1 MCQMIQKII
10 ILLGLLILHS
20 CSNCDPSTDEK
31 LPNESIAKTAYNN
44 SNFGIY
50 KGILV
55 GSSGIVM
62 ININNN
68 GTTNALLTIDGVRL
82 EFNAIEQVTEHQ
94 STPIRFANNDNSFDF
109 MVGKNGE
116 NPTILNCN
124 FKNYPQ
130 VKIQVAK
137 EQSSSP
143 IKCYQGRYTGD
154 DAGIF
159 NFYIDEKGG
168 IYGMA
173 KSKYNDD
180 ILTLN
185 GSLYSENS
193 ITGTIIADGQ
203 FEGTISSNYYEGSW
217 QKSQENSGIWY
228 ATRTQ

>member
-1 MCQMIQKII
+1 MIPKII
-10 ILLGLLILHS
+10 PLLGLLILHS
-20 CSNCDPSTDEK
+20 CSNCDQSTDSK
-31 LPNESIAKTAYNN
+31 LSNESIAKTAYNN

-55 GSSGIVM
+55 GSSGIAM

-68 GTTNALLTIDGVRL
+68 ETTNAILTIDGIRH
-82 EFNAIEQVTEHQ
+82 EFRAIEHVTEHQ

-116 NPTILNCN
+116 KPTILNCN
-124 FKNYPQ
+124 FKNYPH

-159 NFYIDEKGG
+159 NYYIDEKGG
-168 IYGMA
+168 IYGMT

-180 ILTLN
+180 ILPLN
-185 GSLYSENS
+185 GSLNSQNS

-203 FEGTISSNYYEGSW
+203 FEGTISSNCYQGSW

-228 ATRTQ
+228 ANRTQ

>member
-1 MCQMIQKII
+1 MIQKII
-10 ILLGLLILHS
+10 AFLGLFILHS
-20 CSNCDPSTDEK
+20 CSNCDPSTNEK
-31 LPNESIAKTAYNN
+31 LRNESIAKTAYNN

-55 GSSGIVM
+55 GSSGIAM

-82 EFNAIEQVTEHQ
+82 EFRAIEQVTEHQ
-94 STPIRFANNDNSFDF
+94 STPIRFTNNDNSFDF

-116 NPTILNCN
+116 NPTIFNCN

-159 NFYIDEKGG
+159 NYYIDEKGG

-180 ILTLN
+180 ILPLN
-185 GSLYSENS
+185 GSLNSQNS
-193 ITGTIIADGQ
+193 ITGTIIVDGE
-203 FEGTISSNYYEGSW
+203 FEGTISSNFYEGSW
-217 QKSQENSGIWY
+217 HKSQENSGIWY
-228 ATRTQ
+228 ANRTQ

>member
-1 MCQMIQKII
+1 MIQKII
-10 ILLGLLILHS
+10 VIMGILILHS

-31 LPNESIAKTAYNN
+31 LPNESTAKTAYNN

-50 KGILV
+50 KGILI

-68 GTTNALLTIDGVRL
+68 GTTNAILTIDGVRH
-82 EFNAIEQVTEHQ
+82 EFRAIDHVAEHQ
-94 STPIRFANNDNSFDF
+94 STPIRFAKNDNSFDF
-109 MVGKNGE
+109 MVGENGE

-124 FKNYPQ
+124 LKNYPQ

-180 ILTLN
+180 ILPLN
-185 GSLYSENS
+185 GSLHSQNL
-193 ITGTIIADGQ
+193 ITGTIIAEGE
-203 FEGTISSNYYEGSW
+203 FEGTISSNYYQGSW
-217 QKSQENSGIWY
+217 QKSQENSGIWL
-228 ATRTQ
+228 ANRTQ

>member
-116 NPTILNCN
+116 DPTVLNCN
-124 FKNYPQ
+124 LKNYPQ

-180 ILTLN
+180 ILPLN

-203 FEGTISSNYYEGSW
+203 FEGTISSNYFEGSW

-228 ATRTQ
+228 ANRTQ

>member
-20 CSNCDPSTDEK
+20 CSNCDPSADEK

-55 GSSGIVM
+55 GSSGIVL
-62 ININNN
+62 INLNNN
-68 GTTNALLTIDGVRL
+68 STTNALLTIDGVRH

-94 STPIRFANNDNSFDF
+94 STPIRFTKNNDSFDF
-109 MVGKNGE
+109 MVGENGE

-143 IKCYQGRYTGD
+143 IKCYEGRYTGA
-154 DAGIF
+154 DAGVF
-159 NFYIDEKGG
+159 NFYIDEKGR

-173 KSKYNDD
+173 KSKYDD
-180 ILTLN
+180 DTLPLK
-185 GSLYSENS
+185 GSLYSQNT
-193 ITGTIIADGQ
+193 ITGTIITDGQ

-217 QKSQENSGIWY
+217 QKSQENSGIWL
-228 ATRTQ
+228 ANRTQ

>member
-1 MCQMIQKII
+1 MIQKII
-10 ILLGLLILHS
+10 VIIGILILHS
-20 CSNCDPSTDEK
+20 CSNCDPSTDGK

-55 GSSGIVM
+55 GSSGIVL

-68 GTTNALLTIDGVRL
+68 GTTNALLTIDGVQY
-82 EFNAIEQVTEHQ
+82 EFNAIEQVTENK
-94 STPIRFANNDNSFDF
+94 SIPIRFKNNNDSFDF

-124 FKNYPQ
+124 LKNYPQ

-137 EQSSSP
+137 EQSRSP
-143 IKCYQGRYTGD
+143 IKCFQGRYTGD

-173 KSKYNDD
+173 KSKYDD
-180 ILTLN
+180 NIHPLN
-185 GSLYSENS
+185 GSLHSQNL
-193 ITGTIIADGQ
+193 ITGTIITDGQ
-203 FEGTISSNYYEGSW
+203 FEGSISSIYYEGSW

-228 ATRTQ
+228 AKRTQ

>member
-10 ILLGLLILHS
+10 VLLGLLILHS

-109 MVGKNGE
+109 MVGENGE

-143 IKCYQGRYTGD
+143 IKCYQGRYTGN

-173 KSKYNDD
+173 KSKYNDN
-180 ILTLN
+180 ILPLN

-193 ITGTIIADGQ
+193 ITGAIIADGE

-228 ATRTQ
+228 DNRTQ

>member
-1 MCQMIQKII
+1 MIQKFIV
-10 ILLGLLILHS
+10 LLGLLILHS
-20 CSNCDPSTDEK
+20 CSNCDPSTNEK
-31 LPNESIAKTAYNN
+31 LRNESIAKTAYNN

-55 GSSGIVM
+55 GSSGIAM

-82 EFNAIEQVTEHQ
+82 EFRAIEQVTEHQ
-94 STPIRFANNDNSFDF
+94 STPIRFTNNDNSFDF
-109 MVGKNGE
+109 MVGENGE
-116 NPTILNCN
+116 NPTIFNCN

-159 NFYIDEKGG
+159 NYYIDEKGG

-180 ILTLN
+180 ILPLN
-185 GSLYSENS
+185 GSLNSQNS
-193 ITGTIIADGQ
+193 ITGTIIVDGE
-203 FEGTISSNYYEGSW
+203 FEGTISSNFYEGSW

-228 ATRTQ
+228 AKRTQ